1 MIFVSMNYSSQEK
14 FNEDIFFFYK
24 HYRKSKLMSSCFLY
38 SINFYFQEWF
48 LNVLKCLG
56 ISKWFFEASL
66 YHVLKVFSIKKKPE
80 ICVFRIQELG
90 P

>member
-1 MIFVSMNYSSQEK
+1 MFWSVWELVNG
-14 FNEDIFFFYK
+14 FL
-24 HYRKSKLMSSCFLY
+24 KL
-38 SINFYFQEWF
+38 
-48 LNVLKCLG
+48 
-56 ISKWFFEASL
+56 A